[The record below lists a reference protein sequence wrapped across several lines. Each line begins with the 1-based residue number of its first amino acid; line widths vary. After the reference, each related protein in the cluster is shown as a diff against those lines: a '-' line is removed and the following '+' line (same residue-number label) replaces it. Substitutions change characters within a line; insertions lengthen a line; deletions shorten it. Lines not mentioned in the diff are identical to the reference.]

1 MIAAEQLRAQLS
13 SIPGAGIEADDD
25 VEAINELVLSKNW
38 GDGLPVVAPTAERV
52 QAMLAYCDRPIDQPI
67 AKIPPRYGEATPL
80 RLAANAVMAGCKPE
94 YFPLVLLAIEA
105 LCEEKFNLY
114 GIQATTHPCSTLIVV
129 NGPIGRE
136 IGMNGGHNAFGPG
149 NRANATIGRAVR
161 LAMWNIGGAIPAS
174 GDMATHGAPSKYT
187 YCIAENE
194 AANPWQ
200 PLNVEMGFSADT
212 TTVTVYG
219 AEAPHNVN
227 DHESLSGEG
236 LLKMIAGTIAQT
248 GANNIYY
255 AGEPLVVI
263 GPEHAASIAR
273 DGYSKADVKKYL
285 YENARVRLGALSD
298 HNIERRLA
306 QWKPYVEDISFEKR
320 DALLPVIKAADGV
333 HVIVAGGAG
342 KHSMY
347 IPTFGPTRP
356 VTLPL
361 KTRDGTLVKSIAEL
375 KQGA

>member
-1 MIAAEQLRAQLS
+1 MIELEQLRA
-13 SIPGAGIEADDD
+13 IPGAVVEADDD
-25 VEAINELVLSKNW
+25 VEAINELVLARNW

-52 QAMLAYCDRPIDQPI
+52 QAMLAFCDRPVDQPI
-67 AKIPPRYGEATPL
+67 AMIPPRYGEATPL
-80 RLAANAVMAGCKPE
+80 RLAANAVMAGCRPE
-94 YFPLVLLAIEA
+94 YFPLVMLAIEA

-129 NGPIGRE
+129 NGPIARE
-136 IGMNGGHNAFGPG
+136 IGMNSGHNAFGPG

-194 AANPWQ
+194 QANPWS
-200 PLNVEMGFSADT
+200 PLSVEMGFPADA

-236 LLKMIAGTIAQT
+236 LLRMIAGTIAQT

-255 AGEPLVVI
+255 AGEPLVVL
-263 GPEHAASIAR
+263 GPEHAASIAK
-273 DGYSKADVKKYL
+273 DGYAKADVKKYL
-285 YENARVRLGALSD
+285 YEHARVRLGALSD
-298 HNIERRLA
+298 HNIERRLV
-306 QWKPYVEDISFEKR
+306 QWKPYVEGLSFEQR
-320 DALLPVIKAADGV
+320 DALLPVIKAEDGV
-333 HVIVAGGAG
+333 HVIVVGGAG

-356 VTLPL
+356 VTLAL
-361 KTRDGTLVKSIAEL
+361 KHRDGALVKSIGEL
-375 KQGA
+375 RQA